1 MLFIIE
7 PVRTILQKS
16 ENSQNA
22 IMEKNEAVN
31 YQNKRR
37 KPDFWVRSLRWFVVT
52 SWILMITALL
62 IFGAAIPEIE
72 SFFDR
77 KFNMQ
82 LISTWNRKLSSYLFH
97 IMIVWLCVS
106 VTGLVINSRRCQR
119 KDDEFHISLVFLGI
133 ISVFGIIVYLFLF

>member
-1 MLFIIE
+1 
-7 PVRTILQKS
+7 
-16 ENSQNA
+16 
-22 IMEKNEAVN
+22 
-31 YQNKRR
+31 
-37 KPDFWVRSLRWFVVT
+37 
-52 SWILMITALL
+52 MITALL
-62 IFGAAIPEIE
+62 IFGAAIPEVE

-106 VTGLVINSRRCQR
+106 VTGLVINSRRCRR